1 MVALSVE
8 QQLHGYRGG
17 HQLLA
22 TSATL
27 IRADQDLID
36 RLSDLSGPLAPG
48 QDFDPY
54 LTTYP
59 LPSGAFYVVA
69 RTWQDKAAT
78 RAGCVLTRSLLV
90 PMESWL
96 ERPSLPF
103 LLDAL
108 RPVDKLNPSARAL
121 NIVAEDQPLP
131 SIIDD
136 RTAELV
142 EALFLEARQPI
153 VMFDVDG
160 ADIIIARLLTAFW
173 PGLRRQFAA
182 CGFALG
188 PRSLEERSFDF
199 ICAPKSSRLRFS
211 DWPGRKID
219 ESGSRNPRH
228 RWTKPAT
235 EQIFLSPTPSL
246 SSFDKLGVLQSDM
259 QGDGGALRIALLW
272 NELLE
277 NSKAS
282 PNAALGLLDILESQ
296 SAFAAVR
303 SLLPI
308 LSEAVELSGRNN
320 NTFEHLRF
328 LMRLLGKFSGRP
340 MPLSLLRLIRG
351 SANSVSQRDTSQALE
366 FLTSA
371 DDLNRRLP
379 RILCSGLAD
388 GIASMPTEISI
399 EAFSSLRPETR
410 LIVISAS
417 EMFDRRIVRYL
428 INGSSAAW
436 VNAIQLA
443 LEFPAANL
451 RLRAADRLLPQLNHK
466 KQLPV
471 LESIL
476 NDANWPA
483 IARAIE
489 QLWRGCGLS
498 VAEFDGPIL
507 RAAVHA
513 HALRDLRQE
522 ICDFSET
529 SATDRLLTK
538 TLKLEEADLNWV
550 LTSEALRAAR
560 KVSVLSAL
568 VSDSDDYDLG
578 RVFADSRL
586 KADAL
591 LLLSD
596 GGVAEDVSMCRILVA
611 SGIDS
616 EKEFEIGLTVFDRVV
631 EPSLELGLSRL
642 LIKAL
647 FAHSGWGGRGSAGE
661 LVGKFGGRLRAM
673 EIIADATDQA
683 LSADQLNLN
692 IELLNDAPQSVRSS
706 VMERVDQLSECII
719 SFRKSFFDLNS
730 TAAWAN
736 LIADARKISP
746 QAQLRAAQMVF
757 PFALKMKYAP
767 ASRLIIVTFP
777 LVYAELARGNV
788 APNLFSYFLLGDY
801 WDRRPVLRRALV
813 DSFMHSDWPPADLL
827 VAAHAANAADEV
839 MKLVVSCY
847 GGQEYRKRILRDLDR
862 LPEDLRD
869 MLRNVAEGRDRDHF
883 YRSS

>member
-48 QDFDPY
+48 QNFDPY

-69 RTWQDKAAT
+69 RTWQDAAAT

-90 PMESWL
+90 PMEYWL

-108 RPVDKLNPSARAL
+108 RPIDKLNPCARAL
-121 NIVAEDQPLP
+121 KIVAEDQPLP

-153 VMFDVDG
+153 VMFAVDD

-188 PRSLEERSFDF
+188 PRSLEGRSFDF
-199 ICAPKSSRLRFS
+199 LCAPKSSRLRFS

-228 RWTKPAT
+228 RWTEPAT

-259 QGDGGALRIALLW
+259 QGDGGALRIVLLW

-277 NSKAS
+277 KSKKS
-282 PNAALGLLDILESQ
+282 PNAALGLLDVLESQ

-320 NTFEHLRF
+320 NTLEHLRF
-328 LMRLLGKFSGRP
+328 LMTLLGKFSGRP

-351 SANSVSQRDTSQALE
+351 SANSVSQQDASQSLE
-366 FLTSA
+366 FITSA
-371 DDLNRRLP
+371 DDLGRRLP

-388 GIASMPTEISI
+388 GIASAPAEISV
-399 EAFSSLRPETR
+399 EAFSRLKPETR
-410 LIVISAS
+410 LILISAS
-417 EMFDRRIVRYL
+417 EVLDRRIVRYL
-428 INGSSAAW
+428 VNDSSTAW
-436 VNAIQLA
+436 ANALRLA

-451 RLRAADRLLPQLNHK
+451 RLRAADRLLPKLNHK
-466 KQLPV
+466 NQLPV
-471 LESIL
+471 LQSIL

-483 IARAIE
+483 IARALE
-489 QLWRGCGLS
+489 QLWRGCDLS

-529 SATDRLLTK
+529 SATDRLLRK
-538 TLKLEEADLNWV
+538 TLKLEETDLNWV
-550 LTSEALRAAR
+550 LMSETLRAPR
-560 KVSVLSAL
+560 KVSIISAL
-568 VSDSDDYDLG
+568 ISDADDYDLG
-578 RVFADSRL
+578 RAFANTRL
-586 KADAL
+586 KSDAL
-591 LLLSD
+591 QLLSD
-596 GGVAEDVSMCRILVA
+596 GSVAGNVSVCRILVA

-616 EKEFEIGLTVFDRVV
+616 EKEFEIGLAVLGRV
-631 EPSLELGLSRL
+631 EPLLERGLSRH

-647 FAHSGWGGRGSAGE
+647 FAHSGWGERRPASE
-661 LVGKFGGRLRAM
+661 LVEKLGGRLPAM

-692 IELLNDAPQSVRSS
+692 IGLLDSAPQSVRSS
-706 VMERVDQLSECII
+706 VMERIDQLSERII
-719 SFRKSFFDLNS
+719 GFRKSFFDLNS
-730 TAAWAN
+730 TTAWAS
-736 LIADARKISP
+736 LITDARKISP
-746 QAQLRAAQMVF
+746 QAQLRAAQMVL
-757 PFALKMKYAP
+757 PFALKMTYGP

-777 LVYAELARGNV
+777 LVHAELARGN
-788 APNLFSYFLLGDY
+788 ATPNFFSYFFFGDY
-801 WDRRPVLRRALV
+801 WDRCAVLRRALV
-813 DSFMHSDWPPADLL
+813 DSFMRSEWPPADLL
-827 VAAHAANAADEV
+827 VAANAANVADDV
-839 MKLVVSCY
+839 MKLVTSCY
-847 GGQEYRKRILRDLDR
+847 GGQEYRERILRDLNR
-862 LPEDLRD
+862 LPTDLRD
-869 MLRNVAEGRDRDHF
+869 ALRNLVEGLDRDYFH
-883 YRSS
+883 RSS